1 LCCVAPAFAKS
12 VDFAI
17 DKPAGHACP
26 NLGTPTQTGARA
38 TAQAS
43 PQTGTESHAQTG
55 GGFGCGIHT
64 QLRQRGFVGCTVYDC
79 FGAGQKVAQV
89 TFAGRDWRQAPQQAP
104 LMFAVFAAMR
114 HLHELLWYLTQA
126 RDLPA
131 AAALHDQ
138 LDAAAAETRR
148 LSDLPAEEL
157 ARVDVDAH
165 RGSVVPLLRQASEL
179 ARARVR
185 GKRQPYQSRSVV
197 GKDLRRVD
205 LRGAD
210 LRGASAVGTDLR
222 GADLTGA
229 DVTGAD
235 LRGADLRGADLRG
248 VLFLVQ
254 SQLDA
259 ARGDAAT
266 RLPAAFRHP
275 THWTPDQTQQ
285 ETQPRTAGR
294 PRAGREAGG
303 RAGRRSGP
311 R

>member
-1 LCCVAPAFAKS
+1 M
-12 VDFAI
+12 DFAI
-17 DKPAGHACP
+17 DKPAGHPCP
-26 NLGTPTQTGARA
+26 NLGTTPT
-38 TAQAS
+38 AS
-43 PQTGTESHAQTG
+43 PTGTPAGSGTPTG

-89 TFAGRDWRQAPQQAP
+89 TFGGRDWRQAPGQAP
-104 LMFAVFAAMR
+104 LMFAAFATMR

-131 AAALHDQ
+131 AAPLHDR
-138 LDAAAAETRR
+138 LDAAVAETQR
-148 LSDLPAEEL
+148 LSDLPAGEL
-157 ARVDVDAH
+157 AGVDVDAH

-179 ARARVR
+179 ARAKVVGRR
-185 GKRQPYQSRSVV
+185 TPYQSRSVV

-210 LRGASAVGTDLR
+210 LRGASAVGADLR

-248 VLFLVQ
+248 VLFLIQ

-259 ARGDAAT
+259 ARGDAVT
-266 RLPAAFRHP
+266 RLPAGFSHP
-275 THWTPDQTQQ
+275 AHWTVQRTHPGTDPTRAGH
-285 ETQPRTAGR
+285 PRS
-294 PRAGREAGG
+294 GREAGG
-303 RAGRRSGP
+303 RAGRRSG
-311 R
+311 RR